1 MPTYHVGIFF
11 GKTMIHLHNITKS
24 FGKDILFDGVSLQME
39 PGERLGLIGRNGT
52 GKTTLFRIITGEE
65 GYDSGKIVT
74 PRNYRIS
81 YLTQE
86 LHFDAPT
93 VLEFG
98 CEGLPPEE
106 KHDHYKVEK
115 ILSGL
120 GFTDED
126 LGRSP
131 NELSGG
137 FQVRLNLARTL
148 VSEPNLLLLDEPTNY
163 LDIVAIRWITRFL
176 KTWKNE
182 VVIISHDRAFLDN
195 VTTHSAII
203 HRNKILKVKGDTSK
217 LETLIEEKD
226 EHYEKERLSEEK
238 LKNRLQ
244 TFIDK
249 THGNPKTAMQA
260 RSRRRMLER
269 IEDRQR
275 LETLYDL
282 EFDFRHKDFPG
293 KVMME
298 IENLNFHYEPDRPLI
313 RDLSFPVTERDR
325 IAVIGKNGKGK
336 STLLNLLGGELTPVA
351 GAIKPNINTQTAFF
365 GQTNIDRLHAD
376 MTVEDEIW
384 ASNPNLQRTEVRGIC
399 GVMMFPGDNALKRV
413 SVLSGG
419 EKSRV
424 MLGKIISTHSNLV
437 LLDEPTNHLDVQ
449 SVEALVESIERFDG
463 AVIIVT
469 HDEMILKRVPT
480 KLLVFQ
486 HGNVELFHGGYDDFL
501 RRIGW
506 EDEAELKKG
515 TFPLSKRETSPLS
528 KKELRQQRGRLMNE
542 KSKVLKPLAKKI
554 EDLEEGICKMEEE
567 QERVTS
573 ELQSATENRD
583 AAAIASLSKRMHDVQ
598 KQIEKSFA
606 ELEKSVRLHGEKSA
620 HFDKL
625 LGRT

>member
-1 MPTYHVGIFF
+1 
-11 GKTMIHLHNITKS
+11 MIHLHNISKS
-24 FGKDILFDGVSLQME
+24 FGKDVLFDDISLQME
-39 PGERLGLIGRNGT
+39 PGEKLGLIGRNGT
-52 GKTTLFRIITGEE
+52 GKTTLFRIIVGDE
-65 GYDSGKIVT
+65 GYDSGKIVA

-106 KHDHYKVEK
+106 KHNQYKVEK
-115 ILSGL
+115 ILFGL

-126 LGRSP
+126 LNHSP
-131 NELSGG
+131 LELSGG
-137 FQVRLNLARTL
+137 FQVRLNLAKTL

-182 VVIISHDRAFLDN
+182 VVIISHDREFLDN
-195 VTTHSAII
+195 VTTHAAII
-203 HRNKILKVKGDTSK
+203 HRNKILKVKGGTSK
-217 LETLIEEKD
+217 LEALIEEQD
-226 EHYEKERLSEEK
+226 ELYEKQRLSEEK
-238 LKNRLQ
+238 LKNKLQ
-244 TFIDK
+244 TFIEK
-249 THGNPKTAMQA
+249 THGNPATATQA

-269 IEDRQR
+269 IEDRQK
-275 LETLYDL
+275 LETLYNL
-282 EFDFRHKDFPG
+282 EFDFRYKDFPG

-298 IENLNFHYEPDRPLI
+298 IENLDFHYDPDKPLI
-313 RDLSFPVTERDR
+313 KNLSFPVSDRDR

-351 GAIKPNINTQTAFF
+351 GTIGPNVNTTTSFF
-365 GQTNIDRLHAD
+365 GQTNIDRLQSSL
-376 MTVEDEIW
+376 TVEEEIW
-384 ASNPNLQRTEVRGIC
+384 VSNPNLQRTEVRGIC
-399 GVMMFPGDNALKRV
+399 GVMMFPGDNALKKI

-424 MLGKIISTHSNLV
+424 MLGKIISTDSNLV

-449 SVEALVESIERFDG
+449 SVEALVESINRFDG

-469 HDEMILKRVPT
+469 HDEMILKRVAK

-506 EDEAELKKG
+506 EDEADLKKA
-515 TFPLSKRETSPLS
+515 TPALSKKETSLS
-528 KKELRQQRGRLMNE
+528 KKELRQQRGQIMNE
-542 KSKVLKPLAKKI
+542 KSKVLKPLTKKI
-554 EDLEEGICKMEEE
+554 ETLEEAICKLEEE
-567 QERVTS
+567 LETVISGLQKANENQDGNEIVT
-573 ELQSATENRD
+573 
-583 AAAIASLSKRMHDVQ
+583 LSKRLHDVQ
-598 KQIEKSFA
+598 KQIDKSFA
-606 ELEKSVRLHGEKSA
+606 ELEKTVRLHGEKNA
-620 HFDKL
+620 HFEKL
-625 LGRT
+625 LDRS

>member
-1 MPTYHVGIFF
+1 
-11 GKTMIHLHNITKS
+11 MIHLHNISKS
-24 FGKDILFDGVSLQME
+24 FGKDVLFDDISLQME
-39 PGERLGLIGRNGT
+39 PGEKLGLIGRNGT
-52 GKTTLFRIITGEE
+52 GKTTLFRIIVGDE
-65 GYDSGKIVT
+65 GYDSGKIVA

-106 KHDHYKVEK
+106 KHNQYKVEK
-115 ILSGL
+115 ILFGL

-126 LGRSP
+126 LNHSP
-131 NELSGG
+131 LELSGG
-137 FQVRLNLARTL
+137 FQVRLNLAKTL

-182 VVIISHDRAFLDN
+182 VVIISHDREFLDN
-195 VTTHSAII
+195 VTTHAAII
-203 HRNKILKVKGDTSK
+203 HRNKILKVKGGTSK
-217 LETLIEEKD
+217 LEALIEEQD
-226 EHYEKERLSEEK
+226 ELYEKQRLSEEK
-238 LKNRLQ
+238 LKNKLQ
-244 TFIDK
+244 TFIEK
-249 THGNPKTAMQA
+249 THGNPATATQA

-269 IEDRQR
+269 IEDRQK
-275 LETLYDL
+275 LETLYNL
-282 EFDFRHKDFPG
+282 EFDFRYKDFPG

-298 IENLNFHYEPDRPLI
+298 IENLDFHYDPDKPLI
-313 RDLSFPVTERDR
+313 KNLSFPVSDRDR

-351 GAIKPNINTQTAFF
+351 GTIGPNVNTTTSFF
-365 GQTNIDRLHAD
+365 GQTNIDRLQSSL
-376 MTVEDEIW
+376 TVEEEIW
-384 ASNPNLQRTEVRGIC
+384 NSNPNLQRTEVRGIC
-399 GVMMFPGDNALKRV
+399 GVMMFPGDNALKKI

-424 MLGKIISTHSNLV
+424 MLGKIISTDSNLV

-449 SVEALVESIERFDG
+449 SVEALVESINRFDG

-469 HDEMILKRVPT
+469 HDEMILKRVAK

-506 EDEAELKKG
+506 EDEADLKKA
-515 TFPLSKRETSPLS
+515 TPALSKKETSLS
-528 KKELRQQRGRLMNE
+528 KKELRQQRGQIMNE
-542 KSKVLKPLAKKI
+542 KSKVLKPLTKKI
-554 EDLEEGICKMEEE
+554 ETLEEAICKLEEE
-567 QERVTS
+567 LETVISGLQKANENQDGNEIVT
-573 ELQSATENRD
+573 
-583 AAAIASLSKRMHDVQ
+583 LSKRLHDVQ
-598 KQIEKSFA
+598 KQIDKSYA
-606 ELEKSVRLHGEKSA
+606 ELEKTVRLHGEKNA
-620 HFDKL
+620 HFEKL
-625 LGRT
+625 LDRS

>member
-1 MPTYHVGIFF
+1 
-11 GKTMIHLHNITKS
+11 MIHLHNISKS
-24 FGKDILFDGVSLQME
+24 FGKDVLFDDISLQME
-39 PGERLGLIGRNGT
+39 PGEKLGLIGRNGT
-52 GKTTLFRIITGEE
+52 GKTTLFRIIVGDE
-65 GYDSGKIVT
+65 GYDSGKIVA

-106 KHDHYKVEK
+106 KHNQYKVEK
-115 ILSGL
+115 ILFGL

-126 LGRSP
+126 LNHSP
-131 NELSGG
+131 LELSGG
-137 FQVRLNLARTL
+137 FQVRLNLAKTL

-182 VVIISHDRAFLDN
+182 VIIISHDREFLDN
-195 VTTHSAII
+195 VTTHAAII
-203 HRNKILKVKGDTSK
+203 HRNKILKVKGGTSK
-217 LETLIEEKD
+217 LEALIEEQD
-226 EHYEKERLSEEK
+226 ELYEKQRLSEEK
-238 LKNRLQ
+238 LKNKLQ
-244 TFIDK
+244 TFIEK
-249 THGNPKTAMQA
+249 THGNPATATQA

-269 IEDRQR
+269 IEDRQK
-275 LETLYDL
+275 LETLYNL
-282 EFDFRHKDFPG
+282 EFDFRYKDFPG

-298 IENLNFHYEPDRPLI
+298 IENLDFHYDPDKPLI
-313 RDLSFPVTERDR
+313 KNLSFPVSDRDR

-351 GAIKPNINTQTAFF
+351 GTIGPNVNTTTSFF
-365 GQTNIDRLHAD
+365 GQTNIDRLQSSL
-376 MTVEDEIW
+376 TVEEEIW
-384 ASNPNLQRTEVRGIC
+384 VSNPNLQRTEVRGIC
-399 GVMMFPGDNALKRV
+399 GVMMFPGDNALKKI

-424 MLGKIISTHSNLV
+424 MLGKIISTDSNLV

-449 SVEALVESIERFDG
+449 SVEALVESINRFDG

-469 HDEMILKRVPT
+469 HDEMILKRVAK

-506 EDEAELKKG
+506 EDEADLKKA
-515 TFPLSKRETSPLS
+515 TPALSKKETSLS
-528 KKELRQQRGRLMNE
+528 KKELRQQRGQIMNE
-542 KSKVLKPLAKKI
+542 KSKVLKPLTKKI
-554 EDLEEGICKMEEE
+554 ETLEEAICKLEEE
-567 QERVTS
+567 LETVISGLQKANENQDGNEIVT
-573 ELQSATENRD
+573 
-583 AAAIASLSKRMHDVQ
+583 LSKRLHDVQ
-598 KQIEKSFA
+598 KQIDKFFA
-606 ELEKSVRLHGEKSA
+606 ELEKTVRLHGEKSA
-620 HFDKL
+620 HFEKL
-625 LGRT
+625 LDRS

>member
-1 MPTYHVGIFF
+1 
-11 GKTMIHLHNITKS
+11 MIHLHNISKS
-24 FGKDILFDGVSLQME
+24 FGKDVLFDDISLQME
-39 PGERLGLIGRNGT
+39 PGEKLGLIGRNGT
-52 GKTTLFRIITGEE
+52 GKTTLFRIIVGDE
-65 GYDSGKIVT
+65 GYDSGKIVA

-106 KHDHYKVEK
+106 KHNQYKVEK
-115 ILSGL
+115 ILFGL

-126 LGRSP
+126 LNHSP
-131 NELSGG
+131 LELSGG
-137 FQVRLNLARTL
+137 FQVRLNLAKTL

-182 VVIISHDRAFLDN
+182 VVIISHDREFLDN
-195 VTTHSAII
+195 VTTHAAII
-203 HRNKILKVKGDTSK
+203 HRNKILKVKGGTSK
-217 LETLIEEKD
+217 LEALIEEQD
-226 EHYEKERLSEEK
+226 ELYEKQRLSEEK
-238 LKNRLQ
+238 LKNKLQ
-244 TFIDK
+244 TFIEK
-249 THGNPKTAMQA
+249 THGNPATATQA

-269 IEDRQR
+269 IEDRQK
-275 LETLYDL
+275 LETLYNL
-282 EFDFRHKDFPG
+282 EFDFRYKDFPG

-298 IENLNFHYEPDRPLI
+298 IENLDFHYDPDKPLI
-313 RDLSFPVTERDR
+313 KNLSFPVSDRDR

-351 GAIKPNINTQTAFF
+351 GTIGPNVNTTTSFF
-365 GQTNIDRLHAD
+365 GQTNIDRLQSSL
-376 MTVEDEIW
+376 TVEEEIW
-384 ASNPNLQRTEVRGIC
+384 NSNPNLQRTEVRGIC
-399 GVMMFPGDNALKRV
+399 GVMMFPGDNALKKI

-424 MLGKIISTHSNLV
+424 MLGKIISTDSNLV

-449 SVEALVESIERFDG
+449 SVEALVESINRFDG

-469 HDEMILKRVPT
+469 HDEMILKRVAK

-506 EDEAELKKG
+506 EDEADLKKA
-515 TFPLSKRETSPLS
+515 TPALSKKETSLS
-528 KKELRQQRGRLMNE
+528 KKELRQQRGQIMNE
-542 KSKVLKPLAKKI
+542 KSKVLKPLTKKI
-554 EDLEEGICKMEEE
+554 ETLEEAICKLEEE
-567 QERVTS
+567 LETVISGLQKANENQDGNEIVT
-573 ELQSATENRD
+573 
-583 AAAIASLSKRMHDVQ
+583 LSKRLHDVQ
-598 KQIEKSFA
+598 KQIDKSFA
-606 ELEKSVRLHGEKSA
+606 ELEKTVRLHGEKNA
-620 HFDKL
+620 HFEKL
-625 LGRT
+625 LDRS